1 MLPMMFEDNRAADAF
16 QSGESRGRSP
26 GRSALPWLGVALLAA
41 AVFYWG
47 HERLTLETVKSG
59 MEGFQGFV
67 RDHYALSVAAYLLAY
82 LLVGLAFLPGAIALA
97 LLGGYL
103 YGFLPATVY
112 VLAGLNLGAACGFYL
127 ARRAVGARIQRR
139 YEKPLRWFN
148 EEIRRY
154 GHYVLFVFRLLPLL
168 PFSLVNYFSGL
179 TRIPFTIY
187 ITATVLGELP
197 GTLLCTYA
205 GRQLAAIERVEDVFT
220 PRVLVALSL
229 AAIFALLPVFFS
241 VYERLRGIR

>member
-1 MLPMMFEDNRAADAF
+1 MLPITIEDNRALKAL
-16 QSGESRGRSP
+16 QSGRSRRDSP
-26 GRSALPWLGVALLAA
+26 GRRVLLALGVALLAA
-41 AVFYWG
+41 AVIYWG
-47 HERLTLETVKSG
+47 HDRLALGTVKSG
-59 MEGFQGFV
+59 MEGFRGFA
-67 RDHYALSVAAYLLAY
+67 RDHYALSVAAYLMAY
-82 LLVGLAFLPGAIALA
+82 LLVGLAFLPGATVLA

-112 VLAGLNLGAACGFYL
+112 VLVGLNLGSVCGFYL
-127 ARRAVGARIQRR
+127 ARQAVGARIQRR

-154 GHYVLFVFRLLPLL
+154 GHYFLFVFRLLPLL

-179 TRIPFTIY
+179 TRIPFRTY
-187 ITATVLGELP
+187 IAATVLGELP

-205 GRQLAAIERVEDVFT
+205 GRQLAAIESMEDVFT